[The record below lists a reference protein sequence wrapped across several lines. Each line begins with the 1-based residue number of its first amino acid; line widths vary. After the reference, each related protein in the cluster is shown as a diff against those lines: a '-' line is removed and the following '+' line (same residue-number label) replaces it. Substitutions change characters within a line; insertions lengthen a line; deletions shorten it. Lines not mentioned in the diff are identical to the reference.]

1 MLTPREIEV
10 MHFVAVACLT
20 SKQTARRMGLS
31 YRTIEVHRAAILSKT
46 GLHTT
51 CELVREWTLHEVH
64 RGPTA
69 PYDLSSDRHDDD
81 GARQAQPR
89 GRS

>member
-10 MHFVAVACLT
+10 MHFVAVECLT

-31 YRTIEVHRAAILSKT
+31 YRTIQSHRASILGKT

-51 CELVREWTLHEVH
+51 YELVREWALHEVN
-64 RGPTA
+64 RGPEA
-69 PYDLSSDRHDDD
+69 PR
-81 GARQAQPR
+81 R
-89 GRS
+89 